1 MKISRILSHPIPP
14 SIRNL
19 SLAALLAF
27 GGAVAAHGI
36 IPNLSLVQV
45 LHQRAFPNH
54 VDQAH
59 LLSLV
64 QAGQNAQAF
73 QEAFEA
79 GDEMFQTR
87 FNALD
92 GVGANVGKEQ
102 RFTRVPRADLT
113 GPNEWANHF
122 PSRDTGPNA
131 EACSSCHRV
140 PGDDGSGDAVDN
152 VHRDP
157 LHSAQLGKMIQRNT
171 PHLFGAG
178 GIQKLA
184 EEITADLKRI
194 RDQQTAMACDMGS
207 ASFPLLS
214 KGLNFGTLSLTRTQE
229 NPCVVST
236 NTSLIKGI
244 APDLIVRPFQWK
256 GSVAFLRDFN
266 RGASHN
272 EIGMQAVELVGKN
285 VDRDGDSVTNEMT
298 IGDQTAFAI
307 YIAAQPRPTTKQELN
322 DLGLLDPPLTSAEYN
337 AIEHGKQV
345 FREVGCNG
353 CHAENLHIEDPI
365 FREPSPSAVYRD
377 ATFPSGLNPVTEG
390 VNPNFPVRFNLT
402 TDQPENVVN
411 TPSGVVRLGS
421 FETNVQGFAVVRL
434 YGDLKRHDMGA
445 KLAEQIDEVGT
456 GASTFLTENLWGVG
470 STPPYMHDGRATT
483 LTEAILEHGGEAA
496 TSVSN
501 FQARPTLDQQ
511 DLIAFLDNLI
521 LVKFPPGP

>member
-14 SIRNL
+14 SL
-19 SLAALLAF
+19 SLAALLAL
-27 GGAVAAHGI
+27 GGATAAHAI
-36 IPNLSLVQV
+36 IPDLTLVKI
-45 LHQRAFPNH
+45 LHQPAFTGH
-54 VDQAH
+54 ADQAH

-73 QEAFEA
+73 QEAFQA
-79 GDEMFQTR
+79 GDEMFQTK
-87 FNALD
+87 FNAID

-113 GPNEWANHF
+113 GPNEWANHI
-122 PSRDTGPNA
+122 PSRETGPNA
-131 EACSSCHRV
+131 EACNACHRV

-157 LHSAQLGKMIQRNT
+157 LHSALLSKMIQRNT

-178 GIQKLA
+178 AIQKLA
-184 EEITADLKRI
+184 EEITADLARI
-194 RDQQTAMACDMGS
+194 RSDQTAIACANGS

-214 KGLNFGTLSLTRTQE
+214 KGLNFGTLSLTRTQVS
-229 NPCVVST
+229 PCVVST
-236 NTSLIKGI
+236 NTALIKGI
-244 APDLIVRPFQWK
+244 APDLILRPFQWK

-298 IGDQTAFAI
+298 IGDQTAFAV
-307 YIAAQPRPTTKQELN
+307 YIAAQPRPTSKQELS

-353 CHAENLHIEDPI
+353 CHAENLHIADPI
-365 FREPSPSAVYRD
+365 FREPSPSAAYRD

-402 TDQPENVVN
+402 SDQPDNVFN

-421 FETNVQGFAVVRL
+421 FEVTVQGLAVVRL

-470 STPPYMHDGRATT
+470 STAPYMHDGRATT

-496 TSVSN
+496 TSVTS
-501 FQARPTLDQQ
+501 FQARSTLDQQ
-511 DLIAFLDNLI
+511 DLISFLENLV
-521 LVKFPPGP
+521 LLKVEAP